1 MSTRMDRYDDSKKAN
16 KSRLSKNKDL
26 YVNLSNN
33 LSYIE
38 FTDVNSSNII
48 DLTSKERTNTGR
60 RENYHRTK
68 DVNNAFGNKCDFKVT
83 NDDYSYDNEIETV
96 KSYDINLILE
106 NAKKNRGEVDELERK
121 RKLHTLEYDILTE
134 LAQEKLKNQR
144 ESKKEVL
151 TEEEKV
157 ELEELVHTITSK
169 KIRNEIDEE
178 LLSGLMPSKLDETLV
193 SEDLSSKLLE
203 ESNSKEKNNNE
214 VKKED
219 DIATMSKIDSSFY
232 TKSMDLS
239 DEDLFP
245 NQDDEDDDNIFEEE
259 RNIKNL
265 IVKIT
270 IALSVTILVVIVIF
284 ILYNSI
290 IGGK

>member
-1 MSTRMDRYDDSKKAN
+1 MSTRMDRYDDSKKLN

-48 DLTSKERTNTGR
+48 DLTSKETPNTGR
-60 RENYHRTK
+60 REKYHRNK
-68 DVNNAFGNKCDFKVT
+68 DVNNAFGSNYDFKVPDT
-83 NDDYSYDNEIETV
+83 DYSYNNDSKST

-121 RKLHTLEYDILTE
+121 RKLHNLENDILTV
-134 LAQEKLKNQR
+134 LTQEKLKTQKER
-144 ESKKEVL
+144 PKEVL
-151 TEEEKV
+151 SEEEKV

-169 KIRNEIDEE
+169 KVRNKIDNE

-193 SEDLSSKLLE
+193 SEDLSTKLSE
-203 ESNSKEKNNNE
+203 ESNNKAEGNYDR
-214 VKKED
+214 KKEED
-219 DIATMSKIDSSFY
+219 STTMSKIDSSFY

-239 DEDLFP
+239 DEDLLP
-245 NQDDEDDDNIFEEE
+245 DKDDENDVNLFEED
-259 RNIKNL
+259 NNVKNM
-265 IVKIT
+265 IIKIT
-270 IALSVTILVVIVIF
+270 IALGITVLVVIVVF
-284 ILYNSI
+284 IVYNLI
-290 IGGK
+290 M